1 MLNYVNH
8 LRFRITGTDCQAR
21 PYNLLFHNFIQIV
34 TKILYSLGLRSCLPY
49 PGDFKFMKAGNTHFN
64 QGNTVYNRHSI
75 GDSHMVVE
83 HIDNTLIWIVNH
95 PSGLR
100 VKGIGTTL
108 VLFGSGGACK
118 GRSRVGSLFLRV

>member
-1 MLNYVNH
+1 MYLNQAGLELGMLNYVNH

-21 PYNLLFHNFIQIV
+21 PYNLLFHNFMQIV

-75 GDSHMVVE
+75 GDSHMVME
-83 HIDNTLIWIVNH
+83 HIDNTLIWIVNY
-95 PSGLR
+95 P
-100 VKGIGTTL
+100 
-108 VLFGSGGACK
+108 
-118 GRSRVGSLFLRV
+118 